1 MYGIE
6 YVLTALAGIAI
17 GLAVV
22 IIFRKELERFA
33 EKVVDLWME

>member
-6 YVLTALAGIAI
+6 YVLTALAATAAA
-17 GLAVV
+17 LAVV

-33 EKVVDLWME
+33 EKVVDRWMD